1 MKTRLIL
8 EIRIK
13 SLRRGIRSFF
23 RFPLYAIFI
32 FFFSYVKKFQKIVF
46 PSKNDKNFYSINVV
60 HFSIASDLDKQVSID
75 IFVYQLLTFKTFKIN
90 SRKVSL
96 NINQKN
102 YNFFKSIGIILN
114 RY

>member
-13 SLRRGIRSFF
+13 SLRREIRSFF
-23 RFPLYAIFI
+23 RFHYTQFL

-46 PSKNDKNFYSINVV
+46 PSRNDKNFYSINVV
-60 HFSIASDLDKQVSID
+60 HFLIVSDLDKQVSID

-102 YNFFKSIGIILN
+102 YNFFKSIGTILN